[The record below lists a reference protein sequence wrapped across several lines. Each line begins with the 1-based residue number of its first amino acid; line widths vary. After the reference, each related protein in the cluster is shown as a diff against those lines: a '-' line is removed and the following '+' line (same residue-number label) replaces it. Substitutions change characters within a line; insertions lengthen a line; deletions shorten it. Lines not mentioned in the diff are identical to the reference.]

1 MGRETKIGTEDARHL
16 AAKQNVEK
24 PENGSLMNAEPAL
37 ERDLPEILAL
47 QRLAFEC
54 EARALNDWTIQPMT
68 ETLEELRQE
77 FFAGPVLKICEPE
90 NGRIIASIRAH
101 EENGT
106 LHLAKLIVHPEFRRR
121 GLASRLLRE
130 IQTRI
135 PHRRIELFTRADNA
149 GNVALYLSAGFRI
162 FLEKDFTE
170 NLRMAYFEKTAEETD
185 ALE

>member
-1 MGRETKIGTEDARHL
+1 MERETEFGIEDTKYL
-16 AAKQNVEK
+16 EAKQNAEK
-24 PENGSLMNAEPAL
+24 LANGLLVNAESAQ

-54 EARALNDWTIQPMT
+54 EAQALNDWTIQPMT

-106 LHLAKLIVHPEFRRR
+106 LHLAKLVVHPDFRRR
-121 GLASRLLRE
+121 GLASLLLRE
-130 IQTRI
+130 IQTRV

-149 GNVALYLSAGFRI
+149 GNVALYLAAGFRI
-162 FLEKDFTE
+162 FAEKDFTE